1 MSEDESAILRRLDE
15 RVQALEDEL
24 AITRL
29 LVTYGFAVDTDDVEA
44 MLALFHPDARIV
56 VDGEWEM
63 KGHEDARQ
71 IVEGPTHQSYLPL
84 CAHNIGPFTV
94 EVNGARAVAKGY
106 SRVYLRRD
114 DGFRVERVSFN
125 RWELERSDSG
135 WLITERHTAL
145 LGVGDAAH
153 ALLRRQRQPGDR

>member
-1 MSEDESAILRRLDE
+1 MSENDSVILRRLAE

-29 LVTYGFAVDTDDVEA
+29 LVSYGFAVDTDDVEA

-63 KGHEDARQ
+63 NGHEEARQ
-71 IVEGPTHQSYLPL
+71 IVEGPTHQSFLPL
-84 CAHNIGPFTV
+84 CAHNIGPLTV
-94 EVNGARAVAKGY
+94 EVNGPRAVAKGY
-106 SRVYLRRD
+106 SRVYLRRV

-125 RWELERSDSG
+125 RWELERSNSG

-153 ALLRRQRQPGDR
+153 ALLRRPGRAGNR

>member
-1 MSEDESAILRRLDE
+1 VPRDVSAIIDQLAD

-29 LVTYGFAVDTDDVEA
+29 LISYGFAVDTDDVEA
-44 MLALFHPDARIV
+44 MLALFHPDIRVV
-56 VDGEWEM
+56 VDGSWEM
-63 KGHEDARQ
+63 NGHEAARE
-71 IVEGPTHQSYLPL
+71 IVKGPTHQSYLPL

-94 EVNGARAVAKGY
+94 DVDGSRAVAKGY
-106 SRVYLRRD
+106 SRVYLRTD

-125 RWELERSDSG
+125 RWELHRSDTG

-145 LGVGDAAH
+145 LGVGEAAH
-153 ALLRRQRQPGDR
+153 ALLRSQP